1 MAGTKLSSHGGHT
14 LVTLIN
20 NAPVYFTH

>member
-1 MAGTKLSSHGGHT
+1 LFT

-20 NAPVYFTH
+20 W

>member
-1 MAGTKLSSHGGHT
+1 MKITSYKNIAVVSLCT

-20 NAPVYFTH
+20 